1 MQKSHIE
8 IAVKHH
14 SLVKHFTSG
23 QMEELKTFTIYL
35 YVHPLALYKQEFYA
49 VYRLQWF
56 LQGKI
61 VLPHL
66 SIFW

>member
-49 VYRLQWF
+49 VYRLQ
-56 LQGKI
+56 
-61 VLPHL
+61 
-66 SIFW
+66 